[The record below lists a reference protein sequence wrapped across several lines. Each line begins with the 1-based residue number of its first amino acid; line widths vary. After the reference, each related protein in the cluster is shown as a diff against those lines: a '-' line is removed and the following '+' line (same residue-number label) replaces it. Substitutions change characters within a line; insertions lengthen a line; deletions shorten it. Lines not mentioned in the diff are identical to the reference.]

1 MSKETL
7 PCIFGKVL
15 AITGM
20 VFPCF
25 WWGSRSTAL
34 FSRAT
39 PYTISGVDLI
49 KTKQHLIGNRP
60 EWAFFPKVRE
70 IILIF
75 IEMRWQSNMTTEDN
89 CNQSS
94 IETEVTAASRGHK
107 FAHFYEAE
115 ISLAWLLI
123 SSWALC
129 HLFRPLHEY
138 RAVLLLK
145 LQNYNRMTKIRPA
158 VCLNLESAYHPSQ
171 AKIKILGVIV
181 FVISIAHVR
190 QSA

>member
-1 MSKETL
+1 MKWNL
-7 PCIFGKVL
+7 WYNWQLKWNLWWIFFKS
-15 AITGM
+15 
-20 VFPCF
+20 P
-25 WWGSRSTAL
+25 
-34 FSRAT
+34 
-39 PYTISGVDLI
+39 
-49 KTKQHLIGNRP
+49 
-60 EWAFFPKVRE
+60 E

-75 IEMRWQSNMTTEDN
+75 IKMRWQSNMTTEDN

-94 IETEVTAASRGHK
+94 IETEVTAASRGQK

-145 LQNYNRMTKIRPA
+145 LQNYNRKTKLRPA
-158 VCLNLESAYHPSQ
+158 VCLNVESAYHPSQ
-171 AKIKILGVIV
+171 AKIKILGVIF

>member
-1 MSKETL
+1 
-7 PCIFGKVL
+7 
-15 AITGM
+15 
-20 VFPCF
+20 
-25 WWGSRSTAL
+25 
-34 FSRAT
+34 
-39 PYTISGVDLI
+39 
-49 KTKQHLIGNRP
+49 
-60 EWAFFPKVRE
+60 
-70 IILIF
+70 
-75 IEMRWQSNMTTEDN
+75 MTTEDN

-94 IETEVTAASRGHK
+94 IETEVTAASRGQK

-129 HLFRPLHEY
+129 HLFWPLHEY

>member
-1 MSKETL
+1 MSHSNLKQYIL
-7 PCIFGKVL
+7 IWAVLDLLIAWGIF
-15 AITGM
+15 
-20 VFPCF
+20 
-25 WWGSRSTAL
+25 
-34 FSRAT
+34 FS
-39 PYTISGVDLI
+39 
-49 KTKQHLIGNRP
+49 
-60 EWAFFPKVRE
+60 KVRE

-75 IEMRWQSNMTTEDN
+75 IKMRWQSNTTTEDN

-94 IETEVTAASRGHK
+94 IETEVTAASRGQK

-145 LQNYNRMTKIRPA
+145 LQNYNHKTKLRPA

-181 FVISIAHVR
+181 YVISIAHMH

>member
-1 MSKETL
+1 
-7 PCIFGKVL
+7 
-15 AITGM
+15 M
-20 VFPCF
+20 VF
-25 WWGSRSTAL
+25 
-34 FSRAT
+34 FS
-39 PYTISGVDLI
+39 
-49 KTKQHLIGNRP
+49 
-60 EWAFFPKVRE
+60 KVRE

-75 IEMRWQSNMTTEDN
+75 IKMRWQSNMTTEDN

-94 IETEVTAASRGHK
+94 IETEVTAASRGQK

-181 FVISIAHVR
+181 FIISIAHVR
-190 QSA
+190 QRA

>member
-1 MSKETL
+1 
-7 PCIFGKVL
+7 
-15 AITGM
+15 M
-20 VFPCF
+20 VF
-25 WWGSRSTAL
+25 
-34 FSRAT
+34 FS
-39 PYTISGVDLI
+39 
-49 KTKQHLIGNRP
+49 
-60 EWAFFPKVRE
+60 KVREFE

-75 IEMRWQSNMTTEDN
+75 IKMRWQSNMTTEDN

-107 FAHFYEAE
+107 FAHFYKAE

-129 HLFRPLHEY
+129 HLFWPLHEY
-138 RAVLLLK
+138 RAVLLPK

-190 QSA
+190 QSALAKHSQVFNSNQEKLFQYLIFQRPMIIEACD

>member
-15 AITGM
+15 AISSM

-34 FSRAT
+34 FSQVT
-39 PYTISGVDLI
+39 PYTILGVDLI
-49 KTKQHLIGNRP
+49 KTKQHLIGIGLNGL
-60 EWAFFPKVRE
+60 FFKSPWNNLDFYQDGVT
-70 IILIF
+70 I
-75 IEMRWQSNMTTEDN
+75 QHDN

-129 HLFRPLHEY
+129 HLFWPLHEY
-138 RAVLLLK
+138 RTVLLK

-171 AKIKILGVIV
+171 AKIKVLGVIV
-181 FVISIAHVR
+181 FVISIAHMHQR
-190 QSA
+190 A